1 MLNGLAVLKTGLA
14 SRAFLAFVACTV
26 IEIHTTQNNHTKH
39 EEGQYED
46 GTSIQSQIQM
56 DGLIRSSEPI
66 KQNLNLTY
74 VPQPAQTIDTPYD
87 DTIKL
92 PNRFLR
98 NSSSENDPV
107 SLLYSPTVPKNTR
120 ILLLVKGALDHQQ
133 KRDSIREI
141 YKSEFLNVRFI
152 VGKSTK
158 NDNLNEEILQE
169 VYEFNDV
176 IIGDFEDTYENLVF
190 KSLAALYWYVSLRK
204 ELRPKYVLLIDDDVE
219 VSINDLN
226 HVLESQGNIHE
237 EKHDPFLLCPWKNPK
252 HARVTR
258 RGPWAVSTDK
268 YSESY
273 WPSYCGGACYLV
285 NFEAASRLYEASKN
299 LADPV
304 DVRIED
310 AFITGVLRK
319 RAGMGIYSTRPICVH
334 HYAKD
339 SVTGKFLEGKGTGL
353 EGKILDGDQKS
364 VVNIGQGSVENVGK
378 RVMFDQ
384 L

>member
-1 MLNGLAVLKTGLA
+1 M
-14 SRAFLAFVACTV
+14 V
-26 IEIHTTQNNHTKH
+26 IEIHTTQHHNQTKH
-39 EEGQYED
+39 EETQKTKEI
-46 GTSIQSQIQM
+46 TSSLHQ
-56 DGLIRSSEPI
+56 PI
-66 KQNLNLTY
+66 LNLTY
-74 VPQPAQTIDTPYD
+74 VPASPRNNPDPYD
-87 DTIKL
+87 DKIKL

-98 NSSSENDPV
+98 NSTLKNDPV
-107 SLLYSPTVPKNTR
+107 SLLFSPTVPADTK
-120 ILLLVKGALDHQQ
+120 ILLLVKGALDHHE

-141 YKSEFLNVRFI
+141 YKNEFLNVRFI

-158 NDNLNEEILQE
+158 NDHLNENILQE
-169 VYEFNDV
+169 VYQFNDI
-176 IIGDFEDTYENLVF
+176 IIGDFEDTYDNLVF
-190 KSLAALYWYVSLRK
+190 KSLAALYWYVSLK
-204 ELRPKYVLLIDDDVE
+204 PEVRPKYVLLIDDDVE
-219 VSINDLN
+219 VSISELN
-226 HVLESQGNIHE
+226 QVLESQGNFHE
-237 EKHDPFLLCPWKNPK
+237 ERHDPFLLCPWKNPK

-299 LADPV
+299 LAEPV

-334 HYAKD
+334 HYSRD
-339 SVTGKFLEGKGTGL
+339 SVTGKFLEGKKGNTAQGIKTDDN
-353 EGKILDGDQKS
+353 EGGGGR
-364 VVNIGQGSVENVGK
+364 VVDEKLTSFGK
-378 RVMFDQ
+378 RAMFDS